1 MEPQGQWTF
10 NKMGFWALAAPR
22 EDLKY
27 KQDQTAITKVDG
39 FNLCFLW
46 FIHQGGR

>member
-1 MEPQGQWTF
+1 MAPQGQWTF
-10 NKMGFWALAAPR
+10 NDMGFWALAAPR

-27 KQDQTAITKVDG
+27 TQDQTAITKVDG

-46 FIHQGGR
+46 FVHQGGR

>member
-1 MEPQGQWTF
+1 MDPQGQWTF
-10 NKMGFWALAAPR
+10 NDRSFWAIAAPR

-39 FNLCFLW
+39 FNLYFMWL
-46 FIHQGGR
+46 IHKGGR